1 MYTNSISRIASEYS
15 IASVPPARVSR
26 FDFQQGSL
34 YISTHF
40 RIFLITVQ
48 QGMPST
54 SDFRPGLVI
63 KYNNEL
69 WTIIEFQH
77 VNPGNWR
84 AFVRTKLKNLKS
96 GKVIE
101 NRFRAGESIDT
112 IRIERKE
119 FQFLFRDGTG
129 YVFMDKQNYEQLSV
143 SGEQLG
149 EGAKFL
155 KDGESVDI
163 LFNGHDITGIELPI
177 TVELKVTETVPG
189 VRGDSANAG
198 TKPATVETG
207 ATVNVP
213 LFLNEGDVVKI
224 DTRTGEYIERVKA

>member
-1 MYTNSISRIASEYS
+1 
-15 IASVPPARVSR
+15 
-26 FDFQQGSL
+26 
-34 YISTHF
+34 
-40 RIFLITVQ
+40 
-48 QGMPST
+48 MPST

-84 AFVRTKLKNLKS
+84 AFV
-96 GKVIE
+96 
-101 NRFRAGESIDT
+101 RAGESIDT

>member
-1 MYTNSISRIASEYS
+1 
-15 IASVPPARVSR
+15 
-26 FDFQQGSL
+26 
-34 YISTHF
+34 
-40 RIFLITVQ
+40 
-48 QGMPST
+48 MPST

-69 WTIIEFQH
+69 WTVVEFQH

-84 AFVRTKLKNLKS
+84 AFVRTKLKNVKS

-101 NRFRAGESIDT
+101 NRFRAGEAIE
-112 IRIERKE
+112 IVRIERKE
-119 FQFLFRDGTG
+119 YQFLYRDGSG
-129 YVFMDKQNYEQLSV
+129 YVFMDKESYEQLSV
-143 SGEQLG
+143 QEDQIGD
-149 EGAKFL
+149 GAQFL

-163 LFNGHDITGIELPI
+163 LFNGNEITGIELPI
-177 TVELKVTETVPG
+177 TVDLQVTETVPG

-213 LFLNEGDVVKI
+213 LFINEGDLVKI
-224 DTRTGEYIERVKA
+224 DTRTGEYIERVKV

>member
-1 MYTNSISRIASEYS
+1 
-15 IASVPPARVSR
+15 
-26 FDFQQGSL
+26 
-34 YISTHF
+34 
-40 RIFLITVQ
+40 
-48 QGMPST
+48 MPST

-69 WTIIEFQH
+69 WTVVEFQH

-101 NRFRAGESIDT
+101 NRFRAGEGIDI

-119 FQFLFRDGTG
+119 FQFLYRDGTG
-129 YVFMDKQNYEQLSV
+129 YVFMDKESYEQLSV
-143 SGEQLG
+143 DEEAIG
-149 EGAKFL
+149 EGAHFL
-155 KDGESVDI
+155 RDGESVDI
-163 LFNGHDITGIELPI
+163 LFNGSDITGIELPI
-177 TVELKVTETVPG
+177 TVELKVMETVPG
-189 VRGDSANAG
+189 VKGDSANPG

-207 ATVNVP
+207 ASVNVP
-213 LFLNEGDVVKI
+213 LFINEGDVVKI

>member
-1 MYTNSISRIASEYS
+1 
-15 IASVPPARVSR
+15 
-26 FDFQQGSL
+26 
-34 YISTHF
+34 
-40 RIFLITVQ
+40 
-48 QGMPST
+48 MPST

-101 NRFRAGESIDT
+101 NRFRAGEAIE
-112 IRIERKE
+112 IVRIERKE
-119 FQFLFRDGTG
+119 FQFLYHDGTG
-129 YVFMDKQNYEQLSV
+129 FVFMDKETYDQMSVAQEQIGDGS
-143 SGEQLG
+143 E
-149 EGAKFL
+149 FL

-163 LFNGHDITGIELPI
+163 LFNGAEITGVELPI
-177 TVELKVTETVPG
+177 TVELKITETVPG

-198 TKPATVETG
+198 TKPAKVETG
-207 ATVNVP
+207 AMVNVP
-213 LFLNEGDVVKI
+213 LFLNEGDVIKI
-224 DTRTGEYIERVKA
+224 DTRTGGYIERVKS

>member
-1 MYTNSISRIASEYS
+1 
-15 IASVPPARVSR
+15 
-26 FDFQQGSL
+26 
-34 YISTHF
+34 
-40 RIFLITVQ
+40 
-48 QGMPST
+48 
-54 SDFRPGLVI
+54 LVI

-69 WTIIEFQH
+69 WTVVEFQH

-84 AFVRTKLKNLKS
+84 AFVRTKLKNVKS

-101 NRFRAGESIDT
+101 NRFRAGEAIEI

-119 FQFLFRDGTG
+119 FQFLYRDGSG
-129 YVFMDKQNYEQLSV
+129 YVFMDKESYEQLSV
-143 SGEQLG
+143 QEDQLG
-149 EGAKFL
+149 EGAHFL

-163 LFNGHDITGIELPI
+163 LFNGNDITGIELPI
-177 TVELKVTETVPG
+177 TVDLQVTETVPG

-213 LFLNEGDVVKI
+213 LFINEGDLVRI
-224 DTRTGEYIERVKA
+224 DTRTGGYIERVKQ

>member
-1 MYTNSISRIASEYS
+1 
-15 IASVPPARVSR
+15 
-26 FDFQQGSL
+26 
-34 YISTHF
+34 
-40 RIFLITVQ
+40 
-48 QGMPST
+48 MPST

-96 GKVIE
+96 GKVVE
-101 NRFRAGESIDT
+101 NRFRAGESIEPV
-112 IRIERKE
+112 RIERKE
-119 FQFLFRDGTG
+119 FQFLYRDGSG
-129 YVFMDKQNYEQLSV
+129 YVFMDTETYEQLSV
-143 SGEQLG
+143 LEDQIG
-149 EGAKFL
+149 EGAHYL

-163 LFNGHDITGIELPI
+163 LFNGNEITGIELPI
-177 TVELKVTETVPG
+177 TVELSVTETVPG

-198 TKPATVETG
+198 TKPARVETG

-213 LFLNEGDVVKI
+213 LFINEGDVVKI
-224 DTRTGEYIERVKA
+224 DTRTGEYIERVKV